1 MPPAESH
8 MKKPLT
14 IRLERPAA
22 LALARLAQER
32 KVSQASLANEAI
44 DAYLTG
50 QELVSLARLAEELRS
65 AVAEQATAQRSALA
79 EQRQLFEASQR
90 ANVEQVTKVLE
101 ALQRVVQP
109 LVEAITG
116 RAGGGGG
123 PPPTRPGTP
132 DIVIGN
138 KSVRP

>member
-1 MPPAESH
+1 

-32 KVSQASLANEAI
+32 KVSQASLASEAI

-50 QELVSLARLAEELRS
+50 QDLVSLARLAEDLRG

-90 ANVEQVTKVLE
+90 ANAEQVTKVLE
-101 ALQRVVQP
+101 ALQRIVQP

-116 RAGGGGG
+116 NGSAGGG

-132 DIVIGN
+132 AIVIGN
-138 KSVRP
+138 KPVRP